1 MTYQRILIAGQS
13 VTFERSSDSAT
24 GWCAT
29 GWEQGLP
36 VCRKPIQWKEI
47 QAVLGRFDPAAVSY
61 LKD

>member
-29 GWEQGLP
+29 GWEQGIP
-36 VCRKPIQWKEI
+36 VCRKPIQWEEI